1 MLVAHYLTSPL
12 LSAAGFRHA
21 FFTRHHGWSTGP
33 FATLNFSVSVGDAE
47 HNVAQNHGLAA
58 AQLGVLPEQI
68 CCATQ
73 AHGRRVLVL
82 EASAR
87 SAEVA
92 AQEADALVSIHPGLA
107 CGVRTADCIPI
118 LLADRISGAVAAVH
132 AGWRGVVGGVV
143 TAAVEQLRAAVGDRG
158 ALLAA
163 IGPHISSAAFEVS
176 EELAVTLRDC
186 APTVEVVSYHAEA
199 PHVDLGRIVCQQL
212 CHAGIPRVCVDRVGG
227 CTASDPGRY
236 FSYRRDG
243 ARSGRH
249 LSAIVASA
257 RQ

>member
-1 MLVAHYLTSPL
+1 MLLAHYQTSPL

-33 FATLNFSVSVGDAE
+33 FATLNFSVTVGDTE
-47 HNVAQNHGLAA
+47 HNVAQNHALAA
-58 AQLGVLPEQI
+58 AELGVLPERI

-73 AHGRRVLVL
+73 VHGRRVLIL

-92 AQEADALVSIHPGLA
+92 LQEADAVVSMVPGLA
-107 CGVRTADCIPI
+107 CGVRTADCVPI

-132 AGWRGVVGGVV
+132 AGWRGVVGGVL
-143 TAAVEQLRAAVGDRG
+143 TAALEQLRAVVGDRG
-158 ALLAA
+158 ELLAA
-163 IGPHISSAAFEVS
+163 IGPHVSSAAFEVS
-176 EELAVTLRDC
+176 EELSLTLRDC
-186 APTVEVVSYHAEA
+186 APTAQVVSYRAGA
-199 PHVDLGRIVCQQL
+199 PHVDLGLIVSEQL
-212 CHAGIPRVCVDRVGG
+212 RRAGIPSECVDRVGG
-227 CTASDPGRY
+227 CTAGDPEHY

-249 LSAIVASA
+249 LSAIVAA
-257 RQ
+257 PR